1 MDIFVKVKMNA
12 EDGKAAIKQL
22 SALLYERGY
31 VKKSYLRG
39 VLEREEKYPTGL
51 RLKGGINAALPH
63 AEIEHVLKPA
73 LAVGMLEKPVT
84 FRNMER
90 PEEFVENVRIVF
102 MPALDKP
109 HEYMKFLGSF
119 AGKVL
124 QEPKIIEE
132 LSSAST
138 PSEVSK
144 ILEEQLT

>member
-1 MDIFVKVKMNA
+1 MDILVKLKVNA

-22 SALLYERGY
+22 SALLYGRGY

-73 LAVGMLEKPVT
+73 LAVGVLEKPVK

-90 PEEFVENVRIVF
+90 PEEFVENVKIVF

-109 HEYMKFLGSF
+109 HTYMKFLGSF
-119 AGKVL
+119 AEKVL
-124 QEPKIIEE
+124 QEPKIIAK
-132 LSSAST
+132 LSSVST
-138 PSEVSK
+138 PSGVSK